1 MTYYPSTQ
9 DRVID
14 LIIIAL
20 GQARIVHDQISTTV
34 IPSLPPQRR
43 LFAQEVAN
51 RLSKGNFFDEA
62 VLRDL
67 EALIA
72 VFEREVVDGTE
83 MVWISDEYHS
93 DGGHYT
99 RHLDC
104 RAEVLASVV
113 NDLRDLHQTICDVF
127 DALKA
132 AQLFDTLMLD

>member
-1 MTYYPSTQ
+1 MTYYPSSQ

-20 GQARIVHDQISTTV
+20 GQARIAHDFLSTTV

-43 LFAQEVAN
+43 LFAREVAN

-67 EALIA
+67 ESLIA
-72 VFEREVVDGTE
+72 VFEREIDDGTE
-83 MVWISDEYHS
+83 MVWISDEYDT
-93 DGGHYT
+93 DGGHYI
-99 RHLDC
+99 RHLEC
-104 RAEVLASVV
+104 RAEVLASAV

-132 AQLFDTLMLD
+132 AQLIDSLMLG